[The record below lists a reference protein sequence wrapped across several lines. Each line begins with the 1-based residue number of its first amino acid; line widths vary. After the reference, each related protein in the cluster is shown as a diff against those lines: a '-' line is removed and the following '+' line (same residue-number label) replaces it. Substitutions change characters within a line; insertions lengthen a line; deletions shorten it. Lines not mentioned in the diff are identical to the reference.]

1 VGAVAHVREDDLSV
15 RVDRRT
21 GAGVE
26 REAIF
31 TCAGRDEAGAVR
43 AVDEPTECLQTLL
56 ALDVEREARSRLRD
70 LLELPI
76 ELVPIEEVAEGALR
90 LALARNL
97 SVNDAYYVDLAHTR
111 RAVLSTA
118 DRALAAAYERSE
130 LVA

>member
-1 VGAVAHVREDDLSV
+1 MRALVSESTRI
-15 RVDRRT
+15 DR
-21 GAGVE
+21 
-26 REAIF
+26 AI
-31 TCAGRDEAGAVR
+31 ADG
-43 AVDEPTECLQTLL
+43 TLL
-56 ALDVEREARSRLRD
+56 AAPTLIAAEVANALVGYVRAGRMNTREARSRLRD

-97 SVNDAYYVDLAHTR
+97 SVYDAYYVDLAHTR
-111 RAVLSTA
+111 RAVLLTA

>member
-1 VGAVAHVREDDLSV
+1 MN
-15 RVDRRT
+15 T
-21 GAGVE
+21 
-26 REAIF
+26 
-31 TCAGRDEAGAVR
+31 
-43 AVDEPTECLQTLL
+43 
-56 ALDVEREARSRLRD
+56 REARSRLRD